1 MVVSLCDYGYGIQ
14 YTWKSRMESLIY
26 AVSDYGLNSVIER
39 LMMVG
44 KYNKLMRK
52 DCQDLERLFPVSDK
66 ALNDMY
72 VDGVPNIV
80 SYLGYTEEEHKDM
93 VKSVLMMTE
102 YTETSKRRKYSNND
116 IVIPST
122 VEEERVEEEEEE
134 EEERVEEEGDETVG
148 RSDNDDESVADTS
161 VADTSVADTSVADT
175 SVVVDK
181 DYEVTIIN
189 IDEEETIQEIP
200 VNNACILPDQYMPTL
215 KEIMDESNKIMDE
228 ARTKICGL
236 FDFYVEQYQSKE
248 LKEIWKKRVKECLQ
262 DSVFFNGS
270 MLNDLHKELTVSLE
284 EVIKSQEKYWED
296 EAKYLN
302 EIKNNFCQNSKKMR
316 EKEKEIYKKDMERAM
331 IVSEERKQIVLEL
344 KKIDEVCYK
353 QAFITYRNKY
363 LHYNKRKEEK
373 YNELCDNVL
382 LFDKLNAQL
391 CNIKEYKKLLKEQL
405 NLNDILLANT
415 DIKKMLKKICVAYTN
430 VVTLE
435 REYHSYDILA
445 ASFPCNF

>member
-1 MVVSLCDYGYGIQ
+1 MVVSLRDYGYGIE

-26 AVSDYGLNSVIER
+26 AVSDYGINNVIER

-44 KYNKLMRK
+44 KYHKVMKK
-52 DCQDLERLFPVSDK
+52 DCQDLELLFPASDK

-80 SYLGYTEEEHKDM
+80 SFLGYTEEEHKDM

-122 VEEERVEEEEEE
+122 VEEERVEE
-134 EEERVEEEGDETVG
+134 RVEEEGDETVG
-148 RSDNDDESVADTS
+148 RSANDDE
-161 VADTSVADTSVADT
+161 SVADT

-181 DYEVTIIN
+181 DYEVKIIN

-248 LKEIWKKRVKECLQ
+248 LKEIWKKRVSDCLQ
-262 DSVFFNGS
+262 DIISFNS
-270 MLNDLHKELTVSLE
+270 SALNDLHKEITCSLE
-284 EVIKSQEKYWED
+284 EVIQLQEKNWED
-296 EAKYLN
+296 EEKALN
-302 EIKNNFCQNSKKMR
+302 EIKNNFCQNSNKMR
-316 EKEKEIYKKDMERAM
+316 EKEKEIYKKDMESAS
-331 IVSEERKQIVLEL
+331 IVCEERKQIVLEL

-382 LFDKLNAQL
+382 LFDKLNAQV
-391 CNIKEYKKLLKEQL
+391 CNIKECKKLLKEQL
-405 NLNDILLANT
+405 NLNDILHANA
-415 DIKKMLKKICVAYTN
+415 DIKKMLKKICVTYTN
-430 VVTLE
+430 VVILE
-435 REYHSYDILA
+435 REYHSYEILA
-445 ASFPCNF
+445 ASFPCNFTI

>member
-1 MVVSLCDYGYGIQ
+1 MVVSLRDYGYGIE

-26 AVSDYGLNSVIER
+26 AVSDYGLVSVIER

-44 KYNKLMRK
+44 KYHKLMRK
-52 DCQDLERLFPVSDK
+52 DCQDLERLFPMSDK

-72 VDGVPNIV
+72 IDGVPNIV
-80 SYLGYTEEEHKDM
+80 SFLGYTEEEHKDM

-122 VEEERVEEEEEE
+122 VEEEEQEEEEEE
-134 EEERVEEEGDETVG
+134 EEEEETVG
-148 RSDNDDESVADTS
+148 RSDNDDESVAG
-161 VADTSVADTSVADT
+161 TSVADT

-248 LKEIWKKRVKECLQ
+248 LKEIWKKRVKDCLQ
-262 DSVFFNGS
+262 DSVLFNGS

-316 EKEKEIYKKDMERAM
+316 EKEKEIYKKDMESAS
-331 IVSEERKQIVLEL
+331 IVCEERKQIVLEL
-344 KKIDEVCYK
+344 KKIDEVCYR

-363 LHYNKRKEEK
+363 LHYIKRKEEK

-405 NLNDILLANT
+405 NLNDILLANN

-445 ASFPCNF
+445 ASFPCNFTI

>member
-39 LMMVG
+39 LMFVG
-44 KYNKLMRK
+44 KYHKVMRK
-52 DCQDLERLFPVSDK
+52 DCQDLERLFPMNDK
-66 ALNDMY
+66 VLKDMY
-72 VDGVPNIV
+72 KDGVPYIV
-80 SYLGYTEEEHKDM
+80 ALLGYTEEEHKDM
-93 VKSVLMMTE
+93 VKIVLMMTE

-122 VEEERVEEEEEE
+122 VEEEEEE

-161 VADTSVADTSVADT
+161 VADTSVADTSV
-175 SVVVDK
+175 VVDK
-181 DYEVTIIN
+181 DYEVAIISS
-189 IDEEETIQEIP
+189 DEEETIQEIP

-215 KEIMDESNKIMDE
+215 KEILEESKKIMDE
-228 ARTKICGL
+228 ARKKMCGL
-236 FDFYVEQYQSKE
+236 FDFYTQQYQSEE
-248 LKEIWKKRVKECLQ
+248 LKELWNNRIDECLQ
-262 DSVFFNGS
+262 TIVSFDSS
-270 MLNDLHKELTVSLE
+270 LLNELHKEITSSLK
-284 EVIKSQEKYWED
+284 EVIIVQEKNWED
-296 EAKYLN
+296 EAKTLN
-302 EIKNNFCQNSKKMR
+302 EIKNNFCQNSNKMR

-382 LFDKLNAQL
+382 LFDKLNAQV
-391 CNIKEYKKLLKEQL
+391 CNIKECKKLLKEQL
-405 NLNDILLANT
+405 NLNDILHANA
-415 DIKKMLKKICVAYTN
+415 DIKKMLKKICVTYTN

-435 REYHSYDILA
+435 REYHSYEILA